1 MKKNIKKI
9 SAFTLIEIML
19 VVAIISFLTV
29 SWISYFNNFV
39 DEKKIETNNLIIE
52 SKINEL
58 NQKVKNKEILDYKA
72 LFIDTKDYLLY
83 RYNQTIKA
91 VSSTISIDKTTRSF
105 TLSLNLTDTWSWEV
119 KLYKDN
125 KFLNSKL
132 IDQRDAYTGFLNQ
145 YQNYYFD
152 SNFTLWQD
160 NIWIMYFSEDNLTNS
175 WIETSFTQA
184 NTKQDKS
191 WLKTT
196 DFILENINWN
206 LKFYSWSLQWDTKEV
221 YLFFEKWWFE
231 KSIKISKK

>member
-9 SAFTLIEIML
+9 KAFTLIEIML

-52 SKINEL
+52 NKINDL

-72 LFIDTKDYLLY
+72 IFLNTREYLLY
-83 RYNQTIKA
+83 RYNQTTKTA
-91 VSSTISIDKTTRSF
+91 SSTINIDKTIKSF
-105 TLSLNLTDTWSWEV
+105 TLSLNLTDTGSWEV
-119 KLYKDN
+119 KLYNDN

-132 IDQRDAYTGFLNQ
+132 IDQKWIYTGFLDQ

-152 SNFTLWQD
+152 SKFTLWQD
-160 NIWIMYFSEDNLTNS
+160 NLWIMYFSEDNLTNS
-175 WIETSFTQA
+175 WIETSFIQA
-184 NTKQDKS
+184 NTKQDKT

-196 DFILENINWN
+196 DFRLENINWN
-206 LKFYSWSLQWDTKEV
+206 IKFYSGTLLWDTKEV
-221 YLFFEKWWFE
+221 YLFFEKGWFE
-231 KSIKISKK
+231 KSIKISKQ